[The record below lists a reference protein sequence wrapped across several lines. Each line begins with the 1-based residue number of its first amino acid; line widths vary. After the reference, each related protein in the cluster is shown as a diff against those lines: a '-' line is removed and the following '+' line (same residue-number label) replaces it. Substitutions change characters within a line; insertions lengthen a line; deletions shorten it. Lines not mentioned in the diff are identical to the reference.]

1 MHIPDQR
8 VRARVFRCLLAAF
21 ADSGK
26 GVVIMTNSD
35 NATNLIVE
43 IVHSIA
49 AEYGFPPE

>member
-1 MHIPDQR
+1 M
-8 VRARVFRCLLAAF
+8 VAATMDF
-21 ADSGK
+21 DVYLPPSQTPEK

-35 NATNLIVE
+35 NATNLVAE

>member
-1 MHIPDQR
+1 MM
-8 VRARVFRCLLAAF
+8 VFGVYLPPF

-35 NATNLIVE
+35 NANNLIVE